1 LNFNTIFGFIAQPL
15 SYLLTGLYDFA
26 NDYGVAI
33 ILFTLIVRG
42 CLFPLYAT
50 QIKSSM
56 KMAAVQPKIQ
66 EIQKK
71 YAHDREEMNRRMME
85 LYRQENF
92 NPASGCL
99 PLLIQMPILF
109 GLYAL
114 LRDPLKFI
122 PDDAVTMVLAIHDKF
137 LWLQDLSQPDPWILP
152 IMAGVTTFLSF
163 TLTQMNTPETGG
175 MGAGQMQGMMKMMK
189 YFFPVMIVWMGHTF
203 PAGLTLYWFIG
214 NIFTIV
220 QYQILSRW
228 RKKLKKMMEDGKG
241 GKL

>member
-1 LNFNTIFGFIAQPL
+1 MFSFIAQPL
-15 SYLLTGLYDFA
+15 SYLLTGLYNFA
-26 NDYGVAI
+26 DDYGLAI

-50 QIKSSM
+50 QIKGQM
-56 KMAAVQPKIQ
+56 KMATVQPKMQ
-66 EIQKK
+66 ELQKK
-71 YAHDREEMNRRMME
+71 YAHDKEELNRRMAE
-85 LYRQENF
+85 LFKQEKY

-99 PLLIQMPILF
+99 PLLIQFPILL
-109 GLYAL
+109 GLYTL
-114 LRDPLKFI
+114 LRNPLNFI
-122 PDDAVTMVLAIHDKF
+122 PEDAVTMVIAIHDKF
-137 LWLQDLSQPDPWILP
+137 LWMPDLSQPDPWILP

-175 MGAGQMQGMMKMMK
+175 MNMGQMQGMMKMMK

-214 NIFTIV
+214 NLFTIG

-228 RKKLKKMMEDGKG
+228 RRKLKAMMDDGKA

>member
-15 SYLLTGLYDFA
+15 SYLLSGLYDFA

-50 QIKSSM
+50 QIKSQM
-56 KMAAVQPKIQ
+56 KMSIVQPKIQ

-71 YAHDREEMNRRMME
+71 YAHDKEEMQRRMME

-114 LRDPLKFI
+114 LRNPLQFI
-122 PDDAVTMVLAIHDKF
+122 SEDAVTMIFAIHDKF
-137 LWLQDLSQPDPWILP
+137 LWMQDLSQPDPWILP
-152 IMAGVTTFLSF
+152 IMAGVTTFL
-163 TLTQMNTPETGG
+163 
-175 MGAGQMQGMMKMMK
+175 
-189 YFFPVMIVWMGHTF
+189 
-203 PAGLTLYWFIG
+203 
-214 NIFTIV
+214 
-220 QYQILSRW
+220 
-228 RKKLKKMMEDGKG
+228 
-241 GKL
+241 